1 MKINEMPLKEIEDEL
16 NRALDGLLYL
26 MEKKKTDSGSVA
38 LKISV
43 DILRD
48 KEERILPDGTIL
60 ESIIKIPHF
69 KYDITRTLKLTDKIK
84 SELEPGYKLILDEL
98 SGSYDLKEID
108 DGQTRMEI

>member
-1 MKINEMPLKEIEDEL
+1 MKINETPLQEIEDEL
-16 NRALDGLLYL
+16 ARALDGLLYL
-26 MEKKKTDSGSVA
+26 MEKKKTDSGSVT

-60 ESIIKIPHF
+60 ENIIKIPHF
-69 KYDITRTLKLTDKIK
+69 KYDITKIMKLTDKIK
-84 SELEPGYKLILDEL
+84 SELETNYKLIFDEI
-98 SGSYDLKEID
+98 SGSYELKAID